1 VICLS
6 TLHTTIQSYSMF
18 IVLVLFTL
26 VSAMFAVNPLG
37 SAIASSNGGSGGA
50 GHLVS
55 SSTSGTTSSPPS
67 NSHGSKGSAVILIPV
82 NSGDPA
88 LDKQINK
95 FYSCISKTHMDPPTK
110 DQLDSC
116 YFQNVGGQSSG
127 SQSSGSQSSGSHTQ
141 SQKISKS
148 KIASSPPGMLVE
160 VP

>member
-1 VICLS
+1 
-6 TLHTTIQSYSMF
+6 MF

-26 VSAMFAVNPLG
+26 VSVMLAVNPLG
-37 SAIASSNGGSGGA
+37 SAIASSNGENGGA

-55 SSTSGTTSSPPS
+55 SSTSGTTSSAPS
-67 NSHGSKGSAVILIPV
+67 NSHSSKGSAVILIPV
-82 NSGDPA
+82 NSGDPG

-116 YFQNVGGQSSG
+116 YFQNVGGQSSA
-127 SQSSGSQSSGSHTQ
+127 SQSSGSHTQ

-148 KIASSPPGMLVE
+148 KIDSSPPGMLVE

>member
-1 VICLS
+1 
-6 TLHTTIQSYSMF
+6 MF
-18 IVLVLFTL
+18 AVLVLFTL
-26 VSAMFAVNPLG
+26 VSAMLAVNPLG
-37 SAIASSNGGSGGA
+37 SAIASSNGENGGA

-55 SSTSGTTSSPPS
+55 SSTSGTTSSAPS
-67 NSHGSKGSAVILIPV
+67 NSHSSKGSAVILIPV

-116 YFQNVGGQSSG
+116 YFQNVGGQSSA

-148 KIASSPPGMLVE
+148 KIDSSPPGMLVE

>member
-1 VICLS
+1 
-6 TLHTTIQSYSMF
+6 M
-18 IVLVLFTL
+18 VLVLFTL
-26 VSAMFAVNPLG
+26 VSAMLAINPLG

>member
-1 VICLS
+1 
-6 TLHTTIQSYSMF
+6 MF

-26 VSAMFAVNPLG
+26 VSAMLAVNPLG
-37 SAIASSNGGSGGA
+37 SAIANSNGGSGGA

>member
-1 VICLS
+1 
-6 TLHTTIQSYSMF
+6 MF
-18 IVLVLFTL
+18 VVLVLFTL
-26 VSAMFAVNPLG
+26 VSAMLAFNPLG
-37 SAIASSNGGSGGA
+37 SAIASSNAGSGGA

-55 SSTSGTTSSPPS
+55 SSTSGTTSSASS
-67 NSHGSKGSAVILIPV
+67 NSHSSKGSAVILIPV
-82 NSGDPA
+82 NSGDPE

-116 YFQNVGGQSSG
+116 YLQNVGGQSSS
-127 SQSSGSQSSGSHTQ
+127 SQSSGIHTQ

-148 KIASSPPGMLVE
+148 KIDSSPPGMLVE